1 MGDYGGAWRGADTR
15 RVPSP
20 EPSARA
26 ETTEI
31 MMTYLLL
38 EEPMGLQEAPDALGG
53 TTDIMGY
60 GGGAMGTDLA
70 ITGGPGMG
78 LTGVPGAGSLG
89 TLGLGGLGE
98 DPALLGPGG
107 RIVGIDVG
115 LGARQG
121 NLGLN
126 GVTQEPEVLHGGLD
140 MLPPD
145 ASSTLFVDG
154 LPLDCSRREAAHIF
168 RPFIGF
174 KEVRLVHKDA
184 KRVVLC
190 FVEFADARC
199 AATALE
205 ALQGYKFDETDPDSY
220 ALRLSFARHP
230 GPRGISSSLSSLFRN
245 FVKMTDGQEHRAQVI
260 FSWTI
265 LRQLSSV

>member
-1 MGDYGGAWRGADTR
+1 
-15 RVPSP
+15 
-20 EPSARA
+20 
-26 ETTEI
+26 
-31 MMTYLLL
+31 
-38 EEPMGLQEAPDALGG
+38 
-53 TTDIMGY
+53 
-60 GGGAMGTDLA
+60 
-70 ITGGPGMG
+70 MG

-107 RIVGIDVG
+107 RMVGIDVG

-230 GPRGISSSLSSLFRN
+230 GPRGPPPREETYRGGGGRGTRESYDAVEFPLTFSGLVGFLVYTQFDEPFPKFAQDDRRAGTSCASKLFVDHLAASSLRCET
-245 FVKMTDGQEHRAQVI
+245 MQ
-260 FSWTI
+260 
-265 LRQLSSV
+265 